1 MGSFEDRTLAAH
13 AGKALQQGW
22 VRPNKRIFND
32 AKVSDHFAIVPTG
45 TAPKNLSETEQKIF
59 EMVARRFVAV
69 FFPAAQFEVTT
80 RITTVEGEKFKT
92 DGKIIVDPGWLAVY
106 GRQAEGEGEND
117 KAIVAVQ
124 PGEGARTESVEV
136 KENETKPP
144 PRYTEAT
151 LLSAME
157 GAGKLIDDEE
167 LRDAMSERG
176 LGTPATRA
184 QIIEGLLLEGY
195 LIRQGRDLIVTA
207 KGISLITL
215 LRNLHAE
222 ALTKPELTGEWEFKL
237 KQMERGQLPREI
249 FMGEIRNLTTELVSK
264 VRGGMGQEVRGNF
277 QPLEVECPKCGSGPF
292 KESFKA
298 YECSNCKF
306 IVWKAM
312 AGRELEREEVI
323 TLLTEGKVGPLE
335 GFRSKLGRPFNAVVR
350 VNRDE
355 EWKVEFAFD
364 NAEGGEGK
372 PLDLSQA
379 RELGE
384 VDSGKIYELD
394 AAYICVPADAKAKP
408 IRMGKNICQRT
419 IPPEQALKIFTE
431 GKSDLLPRFIS
442 KKGKPFA
449 AYLKLEAGRSGSN
462 SSRARRSLRQ
472 RRRPRRKLQLRR
484 PPNGSYFLFAVT

>member
-1 MGSFEDRTLAAH
+1 
-13 AGKALQQGW
+13 
-22 VRPNKRIFND
+22 
-32 AKVSDHFAIVPTG
+32 
-45 TAPKNLSETEQKIF
+45 
-59 EMVARRFVAV
+59 
-69 FFPAAQFEVTT
+69 
-80 RITTVEGEKFKT
+80 
-92 DGKIIVDPGWLAVY
+92 
-106 GRQAEGEGEND
+106 
-117 KAIVAVQ
+117 
-124 PGEGARTESVEV
+124 
-136 KENETKPP
+136 
-144 PRYTEAT
+144 
-151 LLSAME
+151 
-157 GAGKLIDDEE
+157 
-167 LRDAMSERG
+167 MSERG

-237 KQMERGQLPREI
+237 KQMERGQLPRET

-350 VNRDE
+350 INRDE

-449 AYLKLEAGRSGSN
+449 AYLKLEAGKVGFEFEP
-462 SSRARRSLRQ
+462 RAKK
-472 RRRPRRKLQLRR
+472 PAAKKA
-484 PPNGSYFLFAVT
+484 PAKKAPAATPA